1 MSYKVR
7 FEIEFPWTAEE
18 AEAAEWLLVRRY
30 GLHDVSHNRLATA
43 IYQATLEAV
52 EREAI
57 ESAAAFA
64 KVLKKPEPL
73 PKGNAHEHR

>member
-7 FEIEFPWTAEE
+7 FEIEFPWTVEE
-18 AEAAEWLLVRRY
+18 ADAAEWLLVRRY
-30 GLHDVSHNRLATA
+30 GLHDVSHNRLARA

-57 ESAAAFA
+57 ESAAAFT
-64 KVLKKPEPL
+64 KVLKKAEPL
-73 PKGNAHEHR
+73 PKGDNHEQ

>member
-7 FEIEFPWTAEE
+7 FEIEFPWTVEE
-18 AEAAEWLLVRRY
+18 ADAAEWLLVRRY
-30 GLHDVSHNRLATA
+30 GLHSISHNRLARA

-57 ESAAAFA
+57 ESAAAFT
-64 KVLKKPEPL
+64 KVLKKPESL
-73 PKGNAHEHR
+73 PKGDAHEQ

>member
-7 FEIEFPWTAEE
+7 FEMEFPWTVEE
-18 AEAAEWLLVRRY
+18 AEAAEWLLIRRY
-30 GLHDVSHNRLATA
+30 GLHGISYNRLARA

-57 ESAAAFA
+57 ESAAAFT
-64 KVLKKPEPL
+64 KVLKKPESL
-73 PKGNAHEHR
+73 PKGDAHEH

>member
-30 GLHDVSHNRLATA
+30 GLHNVTYDRLSRA
-43 IYQATLEAV
+43 ICRATLEAV
-52 EREAI
+52 ETEAI
-57 ESAAAFA
+57 ESAVAFT
-64 KVLKKPEPL
+64 KLLKKPEPL
-73 PKGNAHEHR
+73 PKGNTP

>member
-7 FEIEFPWTAEE
+7 FEIEFPWTVQE

-30 GLHDVSHNRLATA
+30 GLHGISHNRLSRA

-57 ESAAAFA
+57 ESAAAFT
-64 KVLKKPEPL
+64 KVLKKPESL
-73 PKGNAHEHR
+73 PKGDARE

>member
-30 GLHDVSHNRLATA
+30 GLHGVDHNRLPRA

-64 KVLKKPEPL
+64 KVLKKAEPL
-73 PKGNAHEHR
+73 PKGNAHEH